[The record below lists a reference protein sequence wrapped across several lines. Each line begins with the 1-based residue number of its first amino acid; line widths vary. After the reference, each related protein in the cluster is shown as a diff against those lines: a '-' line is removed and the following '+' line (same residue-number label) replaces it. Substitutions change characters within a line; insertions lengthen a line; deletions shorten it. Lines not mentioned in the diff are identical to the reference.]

1 MFSSCKYIILILFL
15 LKLILTQKSKR
26 KIKAAIFDLDGT
38 LLDSQKLYDEVNQI
52 IINKY
57 GNGKLYDIDS
67 KMVNHGAPP
76 LVGNKYL
83 IETFQLNLTI
93 EELIKKKDDFFKEN
107 IKLCLPM
114 EGAKEI
120 THILK
125 HEYGFKM
132 GLATS
137 SVKTTVDIKLSN
149 LKEWFN
155 SDFDVIITG
164 DDKRIFKGKPN
175 PDIFLLTAKELG
187 VDIEECIIFEDA
199 VNGIQAGLNSGAPI
213 VVGMPE
219 NFFKTKVEELPYD
232 EEKTKLILVE
242 SLKEFDY
249 SLIK

>member
-1 MFSSCKYIILILFL
+1 MLSSYKYIIILFFIF
-15 LKLILTQKSKR
+15 KLILSQPNKR

-38 LLDSQKLYDEVNQI
+38 LLDSQILYDQVNQI

-67 KMVNHGAPP
+67 KMVNYGAPP
-76 LVGNKYL
+76 LIGNKYL
-83 IETFQLNLTI
+83 IEKFQLNLTI
-93 EELIKKKDDFFKEN
+93 EELIKKKDEYFKEN
-107 IKLCLPM
+107 VKLCLPT

-125 HEYGFKM
+125 YEFGFKM

-137 SVKTTVDIKLSN
+137 SVKTTCDIKLSSH
-149 LKEWFN
+149 KEWIN

-175 PDIFLLTAKELG
+175 PDIFLLAAKELG

-232 EEKTKLILVE
+232 KEKTKLILVE
-242 SLKEFDY
+242 SLKDFDF

>member
-1 MFSSCKYIILILFL
+1 MFLSYKFIFIIIL
-15 LKLILTQKSKR
+15 LKFGINQENNR
-26 KIKAAIFDLDGT
+26 VIKAAIFDLDGT

-57 GNGKLYDIDS
+57 GNGELYNIDS

-76 LVGNKYL
+76 SIGNKYL
-83 IETFQLNLTI
+83 IDKFKINLTI
-93 EELIKKKDDFFKEN
+93 EELIAKKDEFFKEK
-107 IKLCLPM
+107 IDMCLPM

-125 HEYGFKM
+125 HKYGLKM

-137 SVKTTVDIKLSN
+137 SVKSSVDIKLSK
-149 LKEWFN
+149 LKNWID

-187 VDIEECIIFEDA
+187 VRIEECIIFEDA

-213 VVGMPE
+213 VIGLPE
-219 NFFKTKVEELPYD
+219 SFFKEKVEKLPYRKD
-232 EEKTKLILVE
+232 KTKLYL
-242 SLKEFDY
+242 LKTLKDFEY
-249 SLIK
+249 SIIK

>member
-1 MFSSCKYIILILFL
+1 MLPSYKFIILLYLFNIILNQHN
-15 LKLILTQKSKR
+15 KKQ
-26 KIKAAIFDLDGT
+26 IKAAIFDLDGT

-57 GNGKLYDIDS
+57 GNGKLYDIES

-76 LVGNKYL
+76 LIGNKYL
-83 IETFQLNLTI
+83 IDTFNIKLTV

-107 IKLCLPM
+107 VKLCLPM

-137 SVKTTVDIKLSN
+137 SVKSSVDIKLSN
-149 LKEWFN
+149 LKEWFE

-164 DDKRIFKGKPN
+164 DDKRILKGKPN
-175 PDIFLLTAKELG
+175 PDIFLLTARELG

-199 VNGIQAGLNSGAPI
+199 VKGIQAGLKSGAPI
-213 VVGMPE
+213 VIGMPE
-219 NFFKTKVEELPYD
+219 YFFKEKVEELTYD
-232 EEKTKLILVE
+232 KDKTKLYILE
-242 SLKEFDY
+242 SLRDFDY
-249 SLIK
+249 SIIK

>member
-1 MFSSCKYIILILFL
+1 MFSSCKYIIILLFL
-15 LKLILTQKSKR
+15 FKIILTQKNKR

-38 LLDSQKLYDEVNQI
+38 LLDSQRLYDEVNQI

-76 LVGNKYL
+76 LIGNKYL
-83 IETFQLNLTI
+83 IDTFKLNLTI

-149 LKEWFN
+149 LKEWFD